1 MKTIKNQP
9 FVTYGLLGIMIIVF
23 IIMTINGGTTDS
35 YNLVLFGAKY
45 NPLIRAGEYWRLF
58 TPMFIHIGFTH
69 ILMNSITLYFIGP
82 WVERF
87 FGHWRYLLLFLLSG
101 VMGNLASF
109 AFSPN
114 ISAGAS
120 TAIFGLFGA
129 FMMLG
134 ESFSENQAIR
144 ALARNFLLFVV
155 LNIGTD
161 LFVSGID
168 IYGHLGGLV
177 GGFLL
182 GYVLGV
188 PSAKVSTPKR
198 IIAAI
203 TVIIVALTLFRMG
216 MTNQF

>member
-1 MKTIKNQP
+1 
-9 FVTYGLLGIMIIVF
+9 
-23 IIMTINGGTTDS
+23 
-35 YNLVLFGAKY
+35 
-45 NPLIRAGEYWRLF
+45 
-58 TPMFIHIGFTH
+58 
-69 ILMNSITLYFIGP
+69 
-82 WVERF
+82 
-87 FGHWRYLLLFLLSG
+87 
-101 VMGNLASF
+101 
-109 AFSPN
+109 
-114 ISAGAS
+114 
-120 TAIFGLFGA
+120 
-129 FMMLG
+129 MLG

-182 GYVLGV
+182 GYVLGGV

-203 TVIIVALTLFRMG
+203 TVIIVALALFRMG